1 MKSVVSSDSVP
12 LPIDTVPQQSFFQGE
27 FQKGHGYLKNCNIER
42 EISKRTR
49 ISEKTE
55 TKQGNLKKNTW
66 IYLMQK
72 KENLRE
78 YTGAEKLQ
86 QKQGK

>member
-42 EISKRTR
+42 EISKRTK
-49 ISEKTE
+49 ISEKTA
-55 TKQGNLKKNTW
+55 TKYGNFKKIQGNP
-66 IYLMQK
+66 
-72 KENLRE
+72 
-78 YTGAEKLQ
+78 Q
-86 QKQGK
+86 QVFTSNKMEESEFIDLLVK